1 MAKGNGKTTETA
13 IARTN
18 AGLRDAL
25 FDEIDAIRAGTS
37 NPTRANAVAKT
48 AATII
53 DSARLD
59 LEVQDHLQKYASTT
73 TGGAAIS
80 PAKLGAL
87 QLGN

>member
-1 MAKGNGKTTETA
+1 MAKTNGKAADTP

-59 LEVQDHLQKYASTT
+59 LEVQHHLQQHASASS
-73 TGGAAIS
+73 GVQLS